1 MSSAPKAA
9 CQSICPKRASD
20 LWKADRASG
29 TLKVLSDARLALDEF
44 SLDEMGGFIW
54 EQCDGRNTVRNIA
67 ARIAEACNGTAP
79 PREEIE
85 QDVLSFVRELRRD
98 GLLDWD
104 EESAVDVL
112 LVIPP
117 FPTTY
122 SANAVETPEYSS
134 PPLGLCYIAS
144 VLRDHGFRVA
154 ITDLHVTAG
163 QPEDIVRACRQ
174 HRPRIVG
181 ITSTTPTF
189 PNALQVARFVKAWGD
204 DVVTVL
210 GGAHATG
217 LPESCAR
224 YGAFDFVCVG
234 EGEQPMLELADALL
248 RNNGDAKSVPHF
260 LHLSEAGEVVQPSD
274 CHTASAPVALVLMSR
289 DNGKLP
295 SGAPPAPKRIN
306 LDELP
311 LPARDLL
318 DLDRYYQK
326 GAVISSRGCPIDC
339 NFCACAAI
347 VGRTYRVHSVKYVL
361 DEIEHLIQTYG
372 YRFIDFHDDTFNLQK
387 RRVFD
392 FCRAVHERE
401 LHFEWGCFCRAAQ
414 LTPEMAKAMAGAGCR
429 VVQFGVEAG
438 SDAMLKSIKK
448 ATSVRQIEEAVA
460 AAANAEIQQIVCG
473 FIIGH
478 ADDTEESVRD
488 TINFGLRL
496 RQLGATRLTLSLLTP
511 YPGTEVFIRRKELG
525 IELLTEDWE
534 QYIFSRVVMETR
546 NLKRDRLRE
555 LYVDGIC
562 KFLTAC
568 ESTEPSGSD
577 SAKLMVGRSSTRQG
591 AIGCE
596 TAESC

>member
-1 MSSAPKAA
+1 MSREEFGVRKMMANALRVTFP
-9 CQSICPKRASD
+9 SIRPKRASD
-20 LWKADRASG
+20 LWATDRDTG
-29 TLKVLSDARLALDEF
+29 GLKVLSDARLALDEF

-54 EQCDGRNTVRNIA
+54 EQCDGKNTVRSIA
-67 ARIAEACNGTAP
+67 ARIAEACNGSAP
-79 PREEIE
+79 RHEEIE
-85 QDVLSFVRELRRD
+85 KDVLGFVRELRRD
-98 GLLDWD
+98 GLLRWD
-104 EESAVDVL
+104 EENAVDVL
-112 LVIPP
+112 LVVPP

-144 VLRDHGFRVA
+144 GLRDHGFRVA

-174 HRPRIVG
+174 NRPRIVG
-181 ITSTTPTF
+181 ITATTPTF
-189 PNALQVARFVKAWGD
+189 PNALQVARFVKAWSD
-204 DVVTVL
+204 DVITVL

-217 LPESCAR
+217 LPGSCAR
-224 YGAFDFVCVG
+224 SGAFDFVCVG
-234 EGEQPMLELADALL
+234 EGEQPMLELAEALL

-260 LHLSEAGEVVQPSD
+260 LLLSETGEVVQPSD
-274 CHTASAPVALVLMSR
+274 CHTASAPVALGLMSR
-289 DNGKLP
+289 DNGKAAS
-295 SGAPPAPKRIN
+295 SGPPAPKRVN

-326 GAVISSRGCPIDC
+326 GAIISSRGCPIDC

-361 DEIEHLIQTYG
+361 DEIEHLMRTYG
-372 YRFIDFHDDTFNLQK
+372 YRFFDFHDDTFNLQK
-387 RRVFD
+387 HRVFD

-401 LHFEWGCFCRAAQ
+401 LDFEWGCFCRAAQ
-414 LTPEMAKAMAGAGCR
+414 LTPEMAEAMAGAGCR

-438 SDAMLKSIKK
+438 SDVMLKSIKK
-448 ATSVRQIEEAVA
+448 ATSVRQIEEAVQSA
-460 AAANAEIQQIVCG
+460 AGVGIQQIVCG

-496 RQLGATRLTLSLLTP
+496 RELGATRLTLSLLTP
-511 YPGTEVFIRRKELG
+511 YPGTEVYIRRKELG
-525 IELLTEDWE
+525 IELLTRDWE
-534 QYIFSRVVMETR
+534 QYIFSRVVMETKH
-546 NLKRDRLRE
+546 LKRGRLRE

-562 KFLTAC
+562 KFL
-568 ESTEPSGSD
+568 STLNQD
-577 SAKLMVGRSSTRQG
+577 KSASAFREASHVV
-591 AIGCE
+591 
-596 TAESC
+596 